1 MVVYSYYLQELF
13 IFEQHINICIT
24 VFYILYKEINHP
36 KNNVVMAEIKQ
47 GILSE
52 VIGKV
57 GTIVGVRWRGRNII
71 RAKPH
76 KSRKKATEAQL
87 RQWDKMSL
95 VSTFTAKFKDF
106 VNMYCPTI
114 FIEGKWMTGK
124 EQMISRLMKKGIE
137 LYNGVQYINI
147 EQILL
152 SIGTL
157 APAVIKKIN
166 RLKTGKIK
174 VQWDN
179 ALINALTLD
188 NDTLTMMAYNE
199 ELDAFIDIPN
209 IGTRAD
215 RYAHFCLPAHWD
227 KGRIYLWSMWKS
239 ADNSINSTSC
249 FHGVLE
255 LAEQKD
261 TTVENNQ
268 PIAQQPRSVHTDTPS
283 TKEDKPI
290 TSSSTVQEKSISQAK
305 QEIEPAMP
313 IHPKNDVIPPMEEY
327 PLDKQV
333 ELDNSQ
339 VCPPGYIR
347 KVSKELIRR
356 ISEPDKSLIPD
367 TMNEAYSIL
376 KLLLPDDEQRE

>member
-1 MVVYSYYLQELF
+1 
-13 IFEQHINICIT
+13 
-24 VFYILYKEINHP
+24 
-36 KNNVVMAEIKQ
+36 MAEIKQ

-124 EQMISRLMKKGIE
+124 EQMISRLMKQGIE

-147 EQILL
+147 QQVLL

-179 ALINALTLD
+179 TLVNALTL
-188 NDTLTMMAYNE
+188 NTDTLTMMAYNE

-209 IGTRAD
+209 IGTRAE
-215 RYAHFCLPAHWD
+215 RYAHFSLPAHWD

-255 LAEQKD
+255 LVEQED
-261 TTVENNQ
+261 TTEEEHQ
-268 PIAQQPRSVHTDTPS
+268 TIKQQQTLVHTDTTN
-283 TKEDKPI
+283 TKEDKPT
-290 TSSSTVQEKSISQAK
+290 TSSPTVQEKSISQVK
-305 QEIEPAMP
+305 QELETAIP
-313 IHPKNDVIPPMEEY
+313 IQIKNKDIPLREQQPVDEQTE
-327 PLDKQV
+327 V
-333 ELDNSQ
+333 DNNLAY
-339 VCPPGYIR
+339 PPGYIR
-347 KVSKELIRR
+347 RVSKELIKR
-356 ISEPDKSLIPD
+356 INDPKKSFIPD
-367 TMNEAYSIL
+367 TMNEDYSIL
-376 KLLLPDDEQRE
+376 KLLIPDDEQRE